1 MIGQNLAR
9 FRVCAASGLAG
20 VLSVCLCS
28 AVVGQSG
35 VGPDPLD
42 WPTWRGPHQNNTSLE
57 TGLVDNWNPE
67 GGEGSN
73 LLWKNEELAGRSTPI
88 VLRGKLYTIV
98 RDQPGTANEGEMVV
112 CADAATGDILWKH
125 RFNVYLS
132 DVPDTRVGWSSC
144 VGDPETGRIY
154 AQGVCGYF
162 CCLEGDTGK
171 LVWDRS
177 LHEEFGLISTYGGR
191 TNFPVIH
198 EDTVIANAVVVG
210 WGDTPQWDLLAKP
223 AHRFM
228 GFDKATG
235 ELRWLKGTSIAP
247 PDTTYSTPVVTRL
260 AGTPTLVFGSS
271 DGQVW
276 ALQAGTGLPIWNYPF
291 SRRGLNTSPTIGPDG
306 KVYMGHSEEN
316 LVGITMGAVVAI
328 DGNMKGDLTDKE
340 LWKEFEVLAGKA
352 APVLAD
358 DRLYV
363 ATDSG
368 KLMIYDAKTGKLV
381 RRVALGTSQRSTP
394 LYADGK
400 LYVCTNEG
408 RWYILEP
415 TKSGVK
421 TIHKLRLD
429 DEASD
434 GSPIVSHGRI
444 YLPTSEFMYCIGKAG
459 AKPSVA
465 VPAPTKPPAP
475 DSTPTLVQVTP
486 WDTVL
491 GPGEEQPYRARLF
504 NRRGEFIREAG
515 EGEVQFSVTGP
526 GQITSDGLYTA
537 AQASNHEC
545 TSVTCK
551 VGDLQGTARIR
562 VIPPLPWS
570 FDFNDDEDVPLTW
583 IGGRVRYVLRDVDG
597 ERVMVKRTLLPTRP
611 GAKPTKLGTRSQM
624 WMGPVDLANYTV
636 QADVQLQT
644 GVGSES
650 LAADVEGTPE
660 LPPDASPSAVKV
672 ADMGLINSRYVFT
685 ISGASKELRL
695 YSWGVSDHRT
705 QAKKPYPLEPSVW
718 YTLKIRVEP
727 QGDKTLVQGK
737 IWKRGEAEPSAW
749 SIEFTDHAPNLH
761 GSPGLF
767 GNAQQAEFFV
777 DNLTVT
783 PN

>member
-1 MIGQNLAR
+1 MIGPFLAPVR
-9 FRVCAASGLAG
+9 CHFFSGVVCLLAG
-20 VLSVCLCS
+20 FVCS
-28 AVVGQSG
+28 AALGQSG
-35 VGPDPLD
+35 ELDPLD
-42 WPTWRGPHQNNTSLE
+42 WPNWRGPQQNNTSLE
-57 TGLVDNWNPE
+57 TGLVDSWDPE

-73 LLWKNEELAGRSTPI
+73 LLWKNKELAGRSTPI

-98 RDQPGTANEGEMVV
+98 RDQAGTANEGEMVV
-112 CADAATGDILWKH
+112 CADAATGEIVWKH

-154 AQGVCGYF
+154 AQGVAGYF

-191 TNFPVIH
+191 TNFPVIY

-210 WGDTPQWDLLAKP
+210 WGDTPQWDLLARP

-235 ELRWLKGTSIAP
+235 ELRWLKGTSISP

-260 AGTPTLVFGSS
+260 AGTPALVFGSS

-276 ALQAGTGLPIWNYPF
+276 ALQAGTGLPIWNYPL
-291 SRRGLNTSPTIGPDG
+291 SRRGLNTSPTVGPDG
-306 KVYMGHSEEN
+306 TVYMSHGEEN

-340 LWKEFEVLAGKA
+340 LWKEFEVLAGKT
-352 APVLAD
+352 APILID

-363 ATDSG
+363 TTDSG
-368 KLMIYDAKTGKLV
+368 KLMIYDAETGKFI

-400 LYVCTNEG
+400 LYLCTNEG

-415 TKSGVK
+415 NDSGAK
-421 TIHKLRLD
+421 IIHRLRLSG
-429 DEASD
+429 ESSD

-444 YLPTSEFMYCIGKAG
+444 YVPTDEYLYCIGKAD
-459 AKPSVA
+459 AEPTA
-465 VPAPTKPPAP
+465 AEAPKQAEPPAP
-475 DSTPTLVQVTP
+475 DTNATLVQVSP

-491 GPGEEQPYRARLF
+491 APGDEQPYQARLF
-504 NRRGEFIREAG
+504 NKRGEFIREASG
-515 EGEVQFSVTGP
+515 GDVQFTVTGP

-537 AQASNHEC
+537 PEQSNHEC
-545 TSVTCK
+545 ALVTCK

-562 VIPPLPWS
+562 VIPSLPWK
-570 FDFNDDEDVPLTW
+570 FDFNDGEDVPLTW
-583 IGGRVRYVLRDVDG
+583 IGGRVRYELRDVDG
-597 ERVMVKRTLLPTRP
+597 ERFMAKRTILPTPKNPRN
-611 GAKPTKLGTRSQM
+611 KLGTRSQM
-624 WMGPVDLANYTV
+624 WMGPVDLTNYTV
-636 QADVQLQT
+636 QADVQLQK

-650 LAADVEGTPE
+650 LAETLEDTPDA
-660 LPPDASPSAVKV
+660 PPDASPSAVKV
-672 ADMGLINSRYVFT
+672 ADMGLINSRYAFT
-685 ISGASKELRL
+685 ISGASKEIRL

-705 QAKKPYPLEPSVW
+705 QAKESYPVEPSVW

-727 QGDKTLVQGK
+727 KGDTALVQGK
-737 IWKRGEAEPSAW
+737 IWKRGEAEPSDW
-749 SIEFTDHAPNLH
+749 SIEFTDHAPNLQ

-767 GNAQQAEFFV
+767 GNSQQAEFFV
-777 DNLTVT
+777 DNLTVE